1 MPDRIHAPR
10 VIAARRSSQL
20 MLPILD
26 EAPRPRTPDSSH
38 SSGCSGTTTGTCDPG
53 RVTELLATASREEQI
68 IHEITTCLQEL
79 IDAQAAKRELSGL
92 TAAEIREAVESRH
105 AAVGDLAAGLTTEPT
120 DASAGLSAGL
130 SGGPPAGVAAG
141 ALVGLA
147 TVRGVSA

>member
-1 MPDRIHAPR
+1 MPDGIHAPR

-26 EAPRPRTPDSSH
+26 EPPDPRTTGRTDSSD
-38 SSGCSGTTTGTCDPG
+38 SSGKTTGTRDPG

-79 IDAQAAKRELSGL
+79 IEAQAAKRELSGL

-105 AAVGDLAAGLTTEPT
+105 AAADDLGAELTSELT
-120 DASAGLSAGL
+120 DASAGLLA
-130 SGGPPAGVAAG
+130 GPPAGVAAG
-141 ALVGLA
+141 VPVGLA